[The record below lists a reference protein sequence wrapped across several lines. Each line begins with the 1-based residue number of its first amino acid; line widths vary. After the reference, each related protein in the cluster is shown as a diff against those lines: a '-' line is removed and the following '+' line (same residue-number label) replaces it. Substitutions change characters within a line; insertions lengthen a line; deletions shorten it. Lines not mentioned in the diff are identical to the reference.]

1 MKIIAA
7 PDKFKGSMSAKE
19 AAEQIE
25 KGIKSVLPGAEV
37 HRFPLSDGGEGL
49 VESLTGKP
57 GSSLQTITVTGPLG
71 RPVEA
76 VFGLIDGGRTG
87 VIEMAAASGLAL
99 VPEEKRDPSITT
111 TRGTG
116 ELIRAALDQGCRK
129 LIIGIGGSATSDGGA
144 GMAEALGAQFLDRK
158 GRLPGRGGAELG
170 RLEKIDIS
178 GLDPRLDEVEVLVAC
193 DVDNPLTGPKGAAH
207 VYAPQ
212 KGAEPDMVEKLDRAL
227 VNYARV
233 IKKDLGMEVDHIP
246 GAGAAGGLGAGLI
259 AFLRARL
266 SSGIELVL
274 EALEIEQYLAGCS
287 LLITGEG
294 KLDTQSAYGKAPVGI
309 ARKARQCKVPVLAL
323 AGLLEGEL
331 EVFHREGITACFAI
345 ADGPLSLQDSIERG
359 PELLET
365 KTAELI
371 RFWIT
376 ARSAEQ

>member
-7 PDKFKGSMSAKE
+7 PDKFKGSMSATE
-19 AAEQIE
+19 AAKQIE
-25 KGIKSVLPGAEV
+25 KGIKSVLPWAEV

-76 VFGLIDGGRTG
+76 VFGLIDDGRTG
-87 VIEMAAASGLAL
+87 VIEMAAASGLSL
-99 VPEEKRDPSITT
+99 VPEGKRDPSITT

-116 ELIRAALDQGCRK
+116 ELIRAALDRGCRK
-129 LIIGIGGSATSDGGA
+129 LIVGIGGSATSDGGA
-144 GMAEALGAQFLDRK
+144 GVAEALGAQFLDRK
-158 GRLPGRGGAELG
+158 GRLLGRGGAELE

-193 DVDNPLTGPKGAAH
+193 DVDNPLTGPKGAAY

-212 KGAEPDMVEKLDRAL
+212 KGADPGMVEKLDRAL

-233 IKKDLGMEVDHIP
+233 IKKDFGMEVDHIP

-309 ARKARQCKVPVLAL
+309 ARKARQCKIPVLAL
-323 AGLLEGEL
+323 AGDLEGEL
-331 EVFHREGITACFAI
+331 GVFHREGITACFAI
-345 ADGPLSLQDSIERG
+345 ADGPLSIQDSIERG
-359 PELLET
+359 PELLEA

-371 RFWIT
+371 RIWIT